1 MAMNVFP
8 RSSMRNGI
16 SSKYFRKK
24 LMFRKASYSSPPKK
38 ALEYKHG
45 KHFDCMTMDKDV
57 VAADTSFRTY
67 YY

>member
-1 MAMNVFP
+1 MYFP
-8 RSSMRNGI
+8 ARRCGTAYPQSTLGKNSC
-16 SSKYFRKK
+16 SEKQVT
-24 LMFRKASYSSPPKK
+24 AAPPKK

>member
-1 MAMNVFP
+1 
-8 RSSMRNGI
+8 
-16 SSKYFRKK
+16 
-24 LMFRKASYSSPPKK
+24 MFRKASYSSPPKK